1 MNPNPLLQ
9 QTSAALASELQE
21 TKDIM
26 SKMQTQHNQVNESHS
41 NLIAFH
47 GLGTKVGTDDFV

>member
-1 MNPNPLLQ
+1 MQ

-26 SKMQTQHNQVNESHS
+26 SKMQTQRKVNESHS

-47 GLGTKVGTDDFV
+47 GLGIKVGTDDFV